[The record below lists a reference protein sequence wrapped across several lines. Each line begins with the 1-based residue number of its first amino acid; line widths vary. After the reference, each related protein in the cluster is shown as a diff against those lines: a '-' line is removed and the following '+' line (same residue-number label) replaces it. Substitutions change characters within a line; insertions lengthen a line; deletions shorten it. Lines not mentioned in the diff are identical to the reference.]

1 MIHLILLPG
10 AGWLVQDLGAQNPQS
25 QGHYCRNVWVMVMVM
40 KVMTKKVTFM
50 WHLQHARHC
59 AGHSTTLEVGADVLL
74 PGPQRRGRDLEQLLQ
89 FSKWCHWNQSPEGP
103 RGCRARVL
111 SAVCLFL
118 VRCMCLLK
126 TTLSGYVKSDIAADF
141 VSNSLFIHFKAKILN
156 KRPWA
161 LDKA

>member
-1 MIHLILLPG
+1 M
-10 AGWLVQDLGAQNPQS
+10 
-25 QGHYCRNVWVMVMVM
+25 
-40 KVMTKKVTFM
+40 
-50 WHLQHARHC
+50 
-59 AGHSTTLEVGADVLL
+59 GADVLL